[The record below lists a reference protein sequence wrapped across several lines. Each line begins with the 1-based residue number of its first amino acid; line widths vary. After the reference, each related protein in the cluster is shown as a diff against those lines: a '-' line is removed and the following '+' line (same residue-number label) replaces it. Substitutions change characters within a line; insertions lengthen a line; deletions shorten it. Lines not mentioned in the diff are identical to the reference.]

1 MLILKAHLCLVVDE
15 ICGRTGNTWNERVG
29 HGVESPFSL
38 SMMRFCVNRVS
49 YRIPL
54 LGRGIAM
61 ENRSRR
67 FILYRKRYSISNAY
81 THPTRHPHH
90 PKPFLLHSLPFDSVF
105 ICLSFPQST
114 LVFTLFSPT
123 AKYRGCFS
131 LFQSK
136 ETLHV
141 HF

>member
-90 PKPFLLHSLPFDSVF
+90 PNPFLLHSLPFDSVF
-105 ICLSFPQST
+105 IHFSSTPST
-114 LVFTLFSPT
+114 LVFTLFSQT